1 MADFVD
7 TSVLVEALV
16 EGAAHHAACAAALR
30 DAEMT
35 ASHCLVETFSILT
48 GGRLG
53 FRVPAEA
60 TAKLIRYH
68 TTRLHLVTLSGPE
81 TLGLLAKAKTSG
93 VRGGAIYD
101 FLILEAARQADA
113 SRVLT
118 LNLKD
123 FMPLARGLVVMAPS

>member
-16 EGAAHHAACAAALR
+16 EWAAHHAACAA
-30 DAEMT
+30 
-35 ASHCLVETFSILT
+35 
-48 GGRLG
+48 
-53 FRVPAEA
+53 
-60 TAKLIRYH
+60 
-68 TTRLHLVTLSGPE
+68 
-81 TLGLLAKAKTSG
+81 G

-101 FLILEAARQADA
+101 FLILKAARQADA